1 MHIYIYIYIYIYSI
15 LTYECWGSSVS
26 SGSSDSSG
34 LRIRIKFEHRIRF
47 KRVSCRT
54 FVSESHAHHS
64 NQLRIRIKFGSNS
77 NRCTHICAHLTVSN
91 RIIFN
96 SNASSYQLPFCKF
109 VKYVWIQVKSRS
121 IIIEFNTQRH
131 VNVRNSYASIELYS
145 SLVVVIIVRYRT

>member
-1 MHIYIYIYIYIYSI
+1 MYIYSI
-15 LTYECWGSSVS
+15 LTYECWE
-26 SGSSDSSG
+26 SSDASGSSG
-34 LRIRIKFEHRIRF
+34 LRIRIKFESNSNRIRF

-77 NRCTHICAHLTVSN
+77 NRCTHVCAHLTVSN

-96 SNASSYQLPFCKF
+96 SNASSYQLPCFKF
-109 VKYVWIQVKSRS
+109 VKYLWIQVKSRS
-121 IIIEFNTQRH
+121 IVIEFNTQRH

-145 SLVVVIIVRYRT
+145 SLVVVIIVRYRI